1 MDRGIL
7 AGRRGRRGMDRTD
20 HGHGDGNGAGR
31 VTSPMQEYTAGQ
43 AGVGAAVLVV
53 GLAVT
58 FGLGLVLALAL
69 P

>member
-1 MDRGIL
+1 M
-7 AGRRGRRGMDRTD
+7 D
-20 HGHGDGNGAGR
+20 HGSQAHETEESR

-58 FGLGLVLALAL
+58 FGLALAL
-69 P
+69 S

>member
-1 MDRGIL
+1 MDQ
-7 AGRRGRRGMDRTD
+7 TD
-20 HGHGDGNGAGR
+20 HRHGNGSSR

-58 FGLGLVLALAL
+58 FGLGLALTL
-69 P
+69 S